1 MIILVVSLLLVISLP
16 ATTRAG
22 FIIHYEATGGVVV
35 MQSPASVAFPVTDVE
50 NKNTDKKRHHK
61 ESGWR
66 GWVSVALVGVAFL
79 YLNVSVLSFLPALLG
94 IVVEV
99 SGLRSYKQ
107 NKLLALAGVLGGLY
121 VLALFVVGV
130 VG

>member
-1 MIILVVSLLLVISLP
+1 MQDFLISGQIYPTMRPVIILVVSLLLVISLP

-79 YLNVSVLSFLPALLG
+79 YLNVSVFYTFCLLSL
-94 IVVEV
+94 V
-99 SGLRSYKQ
+99 
-107 NKLLALAGVLGGLY
+107 
-121 VLALFVVGV
+121 
-130 VG
+130 

>member
-1 MIILVVSLLLVISLP
+1 MERLGVCGIGRCCFSLSECL
-16 ATTRAG
+16 R
-22 FIIHYEATGGVVV
+22 
-35 MQSPASVAFPVTDVE
+35 
-50 NKNTDKKRHHK
+50 
-61 ESGWR
+61 
-66 GWVSVALVGVAFL
+66 FL
-79 YLNVSVLSFLPALLG
+79 YFLPALLG